1 MFGECSARH
10 ITSFVIGPEGEL
22 YKCWNDIGIKEKT
35 IGTVKEVSL
44 SHELLLKYLLEN
56 DPLSDCNC
64 ENCSCF
70 PICEGGCPYKR
81 IYQKDGQESFCKAK
95 REGIINKL
103 KRHIDYK
110 YKDNKIIQ

>member
-1 MFGECSARH
+1 MLER
-10 ITSFVIGPEGEL
+10 
-22 YKCWNDIGIKEKT
+22 YWRIKEKT

-44 SHELLLKYLLEN
+44 SHELLLKYLLKN
-56 DPLSDCNC
+56 DPLSDDNC

-81 IYQKDGQESFCKAK
+81 IYQKDGLESFCKAK

-110 YKDNKIIQ
+110 YKNNKIIQ